1 MLVQM
6 KVCPQS
12 CARWALAHNYH
23 YIEVERYRK
32 ASLRQSRGIEDL
44 FCLLVGMRHG
54 LAAQE
59 AGGGYEPRL
68 RIGSLHAKL
77 TNRSACSRHGLV

>member
-12 CARWALAHNYH
+12 CARWALATYH

-32 ASLRQSRGIEDL
+32 ASLRRSRGIEDL

-68 RIGSLHAKL
+68 RIGSLRAKL
-77 TNRSACSRHGLV
+77 TYRSACFRHGLV